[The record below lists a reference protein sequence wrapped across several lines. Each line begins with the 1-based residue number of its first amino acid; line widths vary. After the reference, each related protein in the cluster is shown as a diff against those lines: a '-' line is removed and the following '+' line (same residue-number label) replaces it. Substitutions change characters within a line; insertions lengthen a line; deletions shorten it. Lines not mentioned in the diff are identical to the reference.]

1 VDGSKPKPIAP
12 TKACATPLP
21 SSLPSTRLGS
31 IVDWKD
37 RNMFAQRIMIN
48 GVKNYFLHHTTR
60 SNTTKERWDELETTY
75 QVHNISN
82 CVYLKNKPISLK
94 MEDDKS
100 ISKHIHVFRTILD
113 ELIAIGATI
122 DVDEQIEFLLE
133 NIYDYY

>member
-1 VDGSKPKPIAP
+1 MVDGIKPKPIAP

-21 SSLPSTRLGS
+21 SIGLGS
-31 IVDWKD
+31 IVDWED
-37 RNMFAQRIMIN
+37 RNMFAQRRMIN
-48 GVKNYFLHHTTR
+48 GVKIYFLHHITR
-60 SNTTKERWDELETTY
+60 SNTTKERWNELETIY

-82 CVYLKNKPISLK
+82 CVYLKNKPTRLK

-100 ISKHIHVFRTILD
+100 IGKHIHVFGTILD

-133 NIYDYY
+133 SIYDSY